1 MKLSGRRFIAVV
13 AHTHVLQEG
22 PVTGRAADVIAAANT
37 AAEVAL
43 RLVRPGRKEKEV
55 TEAIQKVAAAYDC
68 KIVEGVLSHQLK
80 QFEIDGNKVVL
91 SVSSPD
97 TRVNDAEFEEN
108 EVYAIDI
115 VTSSGDGKKRA
126 GLGLVECV
134 NHDLLQPYHVLHEK
148 PGDFVAHI
156 EFAVLLMSNGSD
168 RITSH
173 SLQELQPT
181 KTINDDPEI
190 KVWLALGT
198 KTEKKGGGKKKKV
211 ARLKQDIRNGVTVTD
226 NRRSHTSKEISVF
239 CCPSSFSFRSSCSPK
254 KPKPSIRTRFM
265 VTEILFWVLKSALW
279 ALVFGFLS
287 VVIKGR
293 KNRKRAVGFFHPY
306 TNDGGGGERVLW
318 CAVKAIQEENPNLDC
333 IIYTGDH
340 DASPESLSGRAVD
353 RFGVELLYP
362 PQVVHLYKR
371 KWIEEG
377 TYPRFT
383 MFGQSFGSVCLS
395 WEALSKFTPL
405 FYFDTSGY
413 AFTYPL
419 ARMFG
424 CKVICYTH
432 YPTIS
437 LDMISRVQERS
448 SMYNNDALISRSD
461 QTVGVFMYII
471 HHTVVIYVVDVC
483 IFDKFMHFFIFLFSS
498 DVAPHKP
505 FFCGSIWLS
514 RCKVIYYTFFSW
526 IYGIVGSCTHL
537 AMVNSSWTQSHIEK
551 IWRIPERTKRVYPP
565 CDTSGLQAHTLQLEA
580 FSVAIRKLDAES
592 SRPKLQFVGS
602 CRNTADEERLQ
613 NLKDKAIELKI
624 DKDVEFYE
632 NLVYRDLVRLLG
644 GAIAG
649 IHSMIDEHFGIS
661 VVEYMAAGAIP
672 IAHNSAGPKMDIVL
686 QENGQQTGFLA
697 RDVEEYADA
706 ILKILMM
713 PEIDRLEMAAAARRR
728 AGRFSEQKFY
738 EDFKAA
744 ISPILCPASN

>member
-1 MKLSGRRFIAVV
+1 MFPSSISFVPNGAVSRGSRRQQVKSIPDSSSSLLNHFPPFLSSSYLFSFPSLVFRSAFHRLSGDEQRHMSCKCRSPLIYGILSFRNI
-13 AHTHVLQEG
+13 
-22 PVTGRAADVIAAANT
+22 DV
-37 AAEVAL
+37 
-43 RLVRPGRKEKEV
+43 
-55 TEAIQKVAAAYDC
+55 
-68 KIVEGVLSHQLK
+68 
-80 QFEIDGNKVVL
+80 
-91 SVSSPD
+91 
-97 TRVNDAEFEEN
+97 
-108 EVYAIDI
+108 
-115 VTSSGDGKKRA
+115 
-126 GLGLVECV
+126 
-134 NHDLLQPYHVLHEK
+134 
-148 PGDFVAHI
+148 HI
-156 EFAVLLMSNGSD
+156 
-168 RITSH
+168 
-173 SLQELQPT
+173 
-181 KTINDDPEI
+181 
-190 KVWLALGT
+190 
-198 KTEKKGGGKKKKV
+198 V

-239 CCPSSFSFRSSCSPK
+239 CSPSSFSFRSSCSPK

-437 LDMISRVQERS
+437 LDMISRVRERS
-448 SMYNNDALISRSD
+448 SMYNNDALISR
-461 QTVGVFMYII
+461 
-471 HHTVVIYVVDVC
+471 
-483 IFDKFMHFFIFLFSS
+483 
-498 DVAPHKP
+498 
-505 FFCGSIWLS
+505 SIWLS

-565 CDTSGLQAHTLQLEA
+565 CDTSGLQVLSLERPVKTPTIISVAQFRPEKAHTLQLEA